1 MKSYLTSTL
10 IPPLGAC
17 RYGCG
22 THCAAP
28 ITVFW
33 LFGVISVVYG
43 LMGGPTNEAG
53 ISWYTVGLGLLM
65 WGIAAVWT
73 LLTLQGVE
81 ADRCHD
87 IWSPRDH
94 QVRAGEHEPDPFEE
108 IKKAH

>member
-22 THCAAP
+22 TNCAAP

-33 LFGVISVVYG
+33 LFGVVSVVYG
-43 LMGGPTNEAG
+43 LLGGPTNEPG
-53 ISWYTVGLGLLM
+53 ISWYTVGLGLVM

-81 ADRCHD
+81 ADRCHGM
-87 IWSPRDH
+87 WSPRDR
-94 QVRAGEHEPDPFEE
+94 QVKASDHEPDPFEE
-108 IKKAH
+108 VKKAL